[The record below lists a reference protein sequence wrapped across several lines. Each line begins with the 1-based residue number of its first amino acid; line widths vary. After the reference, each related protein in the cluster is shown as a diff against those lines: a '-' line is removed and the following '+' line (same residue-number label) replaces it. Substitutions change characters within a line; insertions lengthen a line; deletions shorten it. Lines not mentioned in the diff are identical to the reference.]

1 MVFLDKY
8 TAVDVERDVSQDAL
22 KKAKHKLIS
31 AINAQID
38 NVKNPGQLN
47 NRGKP
52 IRDWSFRND
61 AGDLYTQI
69 RFGTRPI
76 EFSTGKSFAIAASE
90 DLIPFYTDVIEA
102 VEAGELDD
110 TIDAARKIGARGH
123 GRRHGRHGGDANGR
137 SRRGRR
143 HERHEIQGES

>member
-38 NVKNPGQLN
+38 NLKNPGQLN

-76 EFSTGKSFAIAASE
+76 AVS
-90 DLIPFYTDVIEA
+90 YTHLRA
-102 VEAGELDD
+102 
-110 TIDAARKIGARGH
+110 
-123 GRRHGRHGGDANGR
+123 
-137 SRRGRR
+137 
-143 HERHEIQGES
+143 HET